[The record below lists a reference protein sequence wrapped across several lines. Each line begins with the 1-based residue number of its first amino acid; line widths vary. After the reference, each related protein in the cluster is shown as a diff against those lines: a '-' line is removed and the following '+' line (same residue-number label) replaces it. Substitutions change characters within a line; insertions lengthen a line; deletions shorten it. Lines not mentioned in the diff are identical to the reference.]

1 MPQGIRNAMTHALN
15 ARTSIMHLLDH
26 ILETISTMTI
36 MKMAGHLLPVF
47 IAPDP
52 QESHITLMITIMIMI
67 IDLHHGRKDQAQT
80 ADQIDQIQISLPNRN
95 P

>member
-1 MPQGIRNAMTHALN
+1 MIHARNG
-15 ARTSIMHLLDH
+15 RTSITHLLDH
-26 ILETISTMTI
+26 FQETISTMTI

-67 IDLHHGRKDQAQT
+67 IDLHQGHKDQALT
-80 ADQIDQIQISLPNRN
+80 ADQIGQIQISLLNKN
-95 P
+95 PWL